1 MNIFNISEIVDL
13 GIEKEK
19 KRRDFYG
26 LCAEKFSQKEMKE
39 LFAKLRDWE
48 ETHIKKFNEI
58 RSFIKDPKETE
69 AYKGELDSYMQELL
83 DDKLYN
89 DVSPSQFSANVKTL
103 LDAIA
108 YGIGFEKDAIIFFNE
123 IVDYTVDSRKEIIR
137 QLIGEEKQ
145 HIVYLA
151 LLREKMKNRG
161 GV

>member
-1 MNIFNISEIVDL
+1 MNIFNMSEIVDM

-26 LCAEKFSQKEMKE
+26 LTAERFSDKNMKE
-39 LFAKLRDWE
+39 LFTRLRDWE
-48 ETHIKKFNEI
+48 DSHIKKFTEI
-58 RSFIKDPKETE
+58 RDSIKDIRETE
-69 AYKGELDSYMQELL
+69 GYEGELDSYMQALL

-89 DVSPSQFSANVKTL
+89 DVSPAKFSVHVKTP

-123 IVDYTVDSRKEIIR
+123 IINYTVDSRKEVVKK
-137 QLIGEEKQ
+137 LIEEEKQ

-151 LLREKMKNRG
+151 ALKEK
-161 GV
+161 V

>member
-69 AYKGELDSYMQELL
+69 AYEGELNSYMQALL
-83 DDKLYN
+83 DDKLYK
-89 DVSPSQFSANVKTL
+89 DVSPAKFSANVKTP
-103 LDAIA
+103 LDAIF
-108 YGIGFEKDAIIFFNE
+108 YGIGFEKDAIMFFNE
-123 IVDYTVDSRKEIIR
+123 IVNYTVDSRKEIIR

-151 LLREKMKNRG
+151 LLRGKVKNRG